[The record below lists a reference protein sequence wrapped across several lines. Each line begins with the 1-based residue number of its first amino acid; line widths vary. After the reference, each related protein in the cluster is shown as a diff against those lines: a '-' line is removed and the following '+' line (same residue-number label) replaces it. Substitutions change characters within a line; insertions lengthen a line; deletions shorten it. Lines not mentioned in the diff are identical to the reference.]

1 MTESE
6 APIEQTDQ
14 PSPEIDT
21 ENRHLPRI
29 TITYCTQCKWML
41 RAAYV
46 CTCIPS
52 SVYFQGSNRIKF
64 AQELLSTFGT
74 TLGEVSLRP
83 ATGGLFT
90 VSTVTRTNSGETL
103 LWDRKRDGGFP
114 GMPYLLSDR
123 AEGFGGADDITEVK
137 QLKALVRNIVDPT
150 RNLGHVDRALNK
162 EKKDSPAEAAKP
174 EDGAKQQQEQT
185 DNTATSSVSHTA
197 EVNPPRVQAVCEDCQ

>member
-1 MTESE
+1 MTQPI
-6 APIEQTDQ
+6 APVEQTTQ
-14 PSPEIDT
+14 PPTKT
-21 ENRHLPRI
+21 ENTPFPRI

-41 RAAYV
+41 RAAY
-46 CTCIPS
+46 
-52 SVYFQGSNRIKF
+52 F

-90 VSTVTRTNSGETL
+90 VTIVPDTSTEETL

-114 GMPYLLSDR
+114 
-123 AEGFGGADDITEVK
+123 EVK

-162 EKKDSPAEAAKP
+162 EKKEKEDVTTVEGKEPAKP
-174 EDGAKQQQEQT
+174 ESGAELQQVADATAAAQTSEQ
-185 DNTATSSVSHTA
+185 
-197 EVNPPRVQAVCEDCQ
+197 VNPPRKSQEVCEDCQ

>member
-1 MTESE
+1 MTEPIT
-6 APIEQTDQ
+6 PIEQSAQPPTGTD
-14 PSPEIDT
+14 PSPQNT
-21 ENRHLPRI
+21 HLPRI

-41 RAAYV
+41 RAAY
-46 CTCIPS
+46 
-52 SVYFQGSNRIKF
+52 F

-90 VSTVTRTNSGETL
+90 VTIVPNASTEEML

-114 GMPYLLSDR
+114 
-123 AEGFGGADDITEVK
+123 EVK

-162 EKKDSPAEAAKP
+162 ANKDKEDVAKAEGKEGSKP
-174 EDGAKQQQEQT
+174 DSTTEQQQQQVVIDASAAAQT
-185 DNTATSSVSHTA
+185 SEK
-197 EVNPPRVQAVCEDCQ
+197 EVKTPSKSQEVCEDCQ